1 MHIFTGMTRDNLK
14 INVRESAEMDQADL
28 ELRATIMKV
37 SSRSF
42 SHSHHDHLII
52 LTSPPWSSYHSHI
65 ATMIILRFSHHHHDH
80 LMILTSQT
88 WLSYHFHIATMTIL
102 SFSQSNHGH
111 WPYFHSHIAT
121 MIILTG
127 LACDSS
133 RKDWPA
139 GSNRRH
145 YWSRF
150 LHHFNIMIMTMI
162 IRSS

>member
-65 ATMIILRFSHHHHDH
+65 ATMIILSFSHCHHDHFKILSSPSWSSYDSHIANMIILSFSHRHHDH
-80 LMILTSQT
+80 LIIFTEQPCPLAI
-88 WLSYHFHIATMTIL
+88 F
-102 SFSQSNHGH
+102 SFSHRH
-111 WPYFHSHIAT
+111 HDHSHRFGLWLEQER
-121 MIILTG
+121 LTCWFQQKT
-127 LACDSS
+127 LLEQVTS
-133 RKDWPA
+133 P
-139 GSNRRH
+139 
-145 YWSRF
+145 F
-150 LHHFNIMIMTMI
+150 
-162 IRSS
+162 